1 MYGKSLIDDRF
12 FPIFFNFAPRINII
26 MKYTEVKFE
35 CIPDSQTAREVL
47 MAMAAEV
54 GFESF
59 VDEDDSLN
67 GYIQTE
73 QIDKEEIDRM
83 IADFPMEGT
92 IIKYVCSEM
101 EDKDWNEEWEKG
113 GFDPIWIEDK
123 CVIYNANSSL
133 SIPEPKDSPA
143 HVLKI
148 AIDAKMAFGTGNHE
162 TTRMIVGYLLE
173 HDMTGKRVIDCGCG
187 TGILSIVAKKMGAE
201 EVVSYDIDEW
211 SVENTQHNAELN
223 NVELEVLEG
232 DKNALTHVN
241 GLFDVVMANINRNI
255 LLDDMQ
261 AYEDVMQHDGIMILS
276 GFYEQD
282 APILLERA
290 EELGL
295 KEKMRLISGDWCCLV
310 LSH

>member
-1 MYGKSLIDDRF
+1 
-12 FPIFFNFAPRINII
+12 
-26 MKYTEVKFE
+26 MKYYEVNFHLE
-35 CIPDSQTAREVL
+35 PQSED
-47 MAMAAEV
+47 MADILSALIAEL
-54 GFESF
+54 GFETF
-59 VDEDDSLN
+59 EYTPTGLRA
-67 GYIQTE
+67 YIQRELMDE
-73 QIDKEEIDRM
+73 QRLNEIVSN
-83 IADFPMEGT
+83 FPVPGIRICYLCTDAPDE
-92 IIKYVCSEM
+92 
-101 EDKDWNEEWEKG
+101 DWNEEWEKG

>member
-1 MYGKSLIDDRF
+1 
-12 FPIFFNFAPRINII
+12 
-26 MKYTEVKFE
+26 
-35 CIPDSQTAREVL
+35 

-92 IIKYVCSEM
+92 IIEYVCSEM

-143 HVLKI
+143 HVLRI

-173 HDMTGKRVIDCGCG
+173 YDMTGKRVIDCGCG

-261 AYEDVMQHDGIMILS
+261 AYEDVMQLDGIMILS

>member
-1 MYGKSLIDDRF
+1 MKYFLSRFNIDCSAADTLLDNNGNNSGMLMQACRELLADGLGSCGYESF
-12 FPIFFNFAPRINII
+12 IDTDEGLDAYVQQEEYHEILVKEYLSQFPIEGVDIKF
-26 MKYTEVKFE
+26 KTEE
-35 CIPDSQTAREVL
+35 IPDQDWNATWEAD
-47 MAMAAEV
+47 
-54 GFESF
+54 GFEPID
-59 VDEDDSLN
+59 VDGMVTIYDARNTEDA
-67 GYIQTE
+67 E
-73 QIDKEEIDRM
+73 QFS
-83 IADFPMEGT
+83 AP
-92 IIKYVCSEM
+92 V
-101 EDKDWNEEWEKG
+101 
-113 GFDPIWIEDK
+113 
-123 CVIYNANSSL
+123 
-133 SIPEPKDSPA
+133 
-143 HVLKI
+143 KI
-148 AIDAKMAFGTGNHE
+148 GIHARNAFGTGTHE
-162 TTRMIVGYLLE
+162 TTRMIISMLLSLPLE
-173 HDMTGKRVIDCGCG
+173 GKRILDCGCG

-261 AYEDVMQHDGIMILS
+261 AYEDVMQLDGIMILS